1 MSVVVLDCEQ
11 GSDEWRAAR
20 AGIPTASE
28 FSSILAKGEG
38 KMRRSYMLRLAGE
51 RLTGSPAETYSN
63 AHMERGREMEAEA
76 RDYYSLVSGPV
87 TRVGFVRDD
96 AKGAGCS
103 PDSFIGARG
112 ALEIKTALPAILI
125 DKIDRGGFPPEHKAQ
140 CQGVLWVA
148 EREWIDLL
156 VYWPSMPPYTVRAR
170 RDEDYIA
177 TLAGEVARF
186 NDDLAALVEK
196 VRRYGDPAGLHGA
209 LAASVEDARRT
220 GDILMAG

>member
-1 MSVVVLDCEQ
+1 MTVVVLDCEQ

-28 FSSILAKGEG
+28 FASILAKGEG

-51 RLTGSPAETYSN
+51 LITGFPAETYSN

-76 RDYYSLVSGPV
+76 RDYYALVSTEPV
-87 TRVGFVRDD
+87 TRVGFVRDE

-103 PDSFIGARG
+103 PDSFVGEKG
-112 ALEIKTALPAILI
+112 ALEIKTAIPSVLI
-125 DKIDRGGFPPEHKAQ
+125 DKIDRGGFPSEHKAQ

-156 VYWPSMPPYTVRAR
+156 VYWPGMPPYTVRAR
-170 RDEDYIA
+170 RDEDYIK
-177 TLAGEVARF
+177 TLASEVARF
-186 NDDLAALVEK
+186 NDDLAAMVEK
-196 VRRYGDPAGLHGA
+196 VRRYGDPDYLRSA
-209 LAASVEDARRT
+209 LKSSLTTPDNL
-220 GDILMAG
+220 IMAG

>member
-1 MSVVVLDCEQ
+1 MTVVVLDCEQ

-28 FSSILAKGEG
+28 FASILAKGEG

-51 RLTGSPAETYSN
+51 LITGFPAETYSN

-76 RDYYSLVSGPV
+76 RDYYALVSTEPV
-87 TRVGFVRDD
+87 TRVGFVRDE

-103 PDSFIGARG
+103 PDSFVGGTG
-112 ALEIKTALPAILI
+112 ALEIKTAIPSVLI
-125 DKIDRGGFPPEHKAQ
+125 DKIDRGGFPSEHKAQ

-156 VYWPSMPPYTVRAR
+156 VYWPGMPPYTVRAR
-170 RDEDYIA
+170 RDEDYIK
-177 TLAGEVARF
+177 TLASEVARF
-186 NDDLAALVEK
+186 HDDLAAMVEK
-196 VRRYGDPAGLHGA
+196 VRRYGDPDYLRSA
-209 LAASVEDARRT
+209 LKSSLATPDNH
-220 GDILMAG
+220 LMAG

>member
-1 MSVVVLDCEQ
+1 MSSVVVFDCEQ

-51 RLTGSPAETYSN
+51 RITGFPAETYSS
-63 AHMERGREMEAEA
+63 AHMERGKEMEPEA
-76 RDYYSLVSGPV
+76 RDYYALVSAEPLA
-87 TRVGFVRDD
+87 RVGFVRDD

-103 PDSFIGARG
+103 PDSFVGERG

-140 CQGVLWVA
+140 CQGVLWVS

-156 VYWPSMPPYTVRAR
+156 VYWPGMPPYTVRAR
-170 RDEDYIA
+170 RDEAYIK
-177 TLAGEVARF
+177 TLVDEVTRF
-186 NDDLAALVEK
+186 NDDLAELVEK
-196 VRRYGDPAGLHGA
+196 VRRYGDPDYLRSA
-209 LAASVEDARRT
+209 LKSSLT
-220 GDILMAG
+220 TPDILTMAG